1 MLRFSTILLCILV
14 LAACGRA
21 PEPAKPTP
29 PPDPT
34 AEAWYAPAVAKLT
47 AIDRE
52 AETAFHK
59 DNQDAAA
66 ALIEQAKPISARLLA
81 VPHPTLE
88 AMEAAS
94 DLDQLYGQMLFT
106 NHNYGWARLFFQK
119 NTARWKVWKP
129 ETPETIRRLKQAEEG
144 IAGCDARM

>member
-1 MLRFSTILLCILV
+1 MRLPSIALTLFLT
-14 LAACGRA
+14 ACGPA
-21 PEPAKPTP
+21 PESPKPIS

-34 AEAWYAPAVAKLT
+34 TEAWYALAVAKL
-47 AIDRE
+47 ADLDRQ

-59 DNQDAAA
+59 NDQDAAA
-66 ALIEQAKPISARLLA
+66 ALIEQAKPVSARLLA
-81 VPHPTLE
+81 VPRPTLE

-119 NTARWKVWKP
+119 NSSRWKIWKP
-129 ETPETIRRLKQAEEG
+129 QTPETNRRLKLAEDG
-144 IAGCDARM
+144 IAACDAKI